1 MKTIVLKCLRY
12 VKGWLLFPVRHA
24 AEARQAAAHR
34 QQVEDILRTLAGQQ
48 QTTHDLIQA
57 QTAALAQHV
66 SQLLWEELPRLMHE
80 QFQGT
85 VAQPVQGMANEFR
98 ILATEHRAEQQ
109 AVTDRHAACYDR
121 LVEQV
126 RRLAEAQQELARQ
139 LEAVRASSSS
149 LRSAA

>member
-1 MKTIVLKCLRY
+1 MKTIVVKCLRY
-12 VKGWLLFPVRHA
+12 VKGWLLLPVRHA

-34 QQVEDILRTLAGQQ
+34 QQMEDILRTLAGQQ

-66 SQLLWEELPRLMHE
+66 SQLLWEELPRLMNE

-85 VAQPVQGMANEFR
+85 VAGPVQGMTNEFR